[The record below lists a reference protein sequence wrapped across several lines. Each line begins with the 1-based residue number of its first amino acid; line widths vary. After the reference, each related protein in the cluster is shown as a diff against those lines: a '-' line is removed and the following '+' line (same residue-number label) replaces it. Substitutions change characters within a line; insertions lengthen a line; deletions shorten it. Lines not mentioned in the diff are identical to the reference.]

1 QQLKK
6 AWHPDGRA
14 LVARGSWRGDALYLV
29 KPQSFM
35 NVSGPSVR
43 HVLLPL
49 GAGPEDLVL
58 VYDDI
63 DMALG
68 KVRTRL
74 RGSAGGHNG
83 VQSVIDALGT
93 EAIRRVKIGI
103 GRPAHKSQ
111 VPDHVLT
118 TFEPEEEDTVGRA
131 VAAAG
136 RHPMGDERAAETMG
150 DEHRRRRAGG
160 DLMLEHRQ
168 PLRAIGHQPVAL
180 ENPTEVSVRRFPPA
194 LPVPGTGVTVA
205 GQHEHGR
212 RHHGRQ
218 RKKSTVTIAK
228 SGSRIAP
235 L

>member
-1 QQLKK
+1 MAHAVVGLGNPGPEYRDTRHNIGQRVVDHLAQQLKK

-43 HVLLPL
+43 HVLHAL

-103 GRPAHKSQ
+103 GRPPQKSQ

-118 TFEPEEEDTVGRA
+118 TFEPEEDATVATA
-131 VAAAG
+131 VAT
-136 RHPMGDERAAETMG
+136 AAERVLG
-150 DEHRRRRAGG
+150 
-160 DLMLEHRQ
+160 L
-168 PLRAIGHQPVAL
+168 LR
-180 ENPTEVSVRRFPPA
+180 
-194 LPVPGTGVTVA
+194 
-205 GQHEHGR
+205 
-212 RHHGRQ
+212 
-218 RKKSTVTIAK
+218 
-228 SGSRIAP
+228 
-235 L
+235 